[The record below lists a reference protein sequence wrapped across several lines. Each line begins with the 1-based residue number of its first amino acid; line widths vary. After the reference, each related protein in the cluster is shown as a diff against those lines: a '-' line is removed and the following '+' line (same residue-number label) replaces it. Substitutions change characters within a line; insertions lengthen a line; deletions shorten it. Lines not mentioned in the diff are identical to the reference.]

1 MMQNRRRPREWLV
14 PVLAAATLV
23 VVPLLVFGLA
33 GETDRWKAAK
43 LMESYLDG
51 DREAAI
57 DGMTE
62 IVERQPDNFSL
73 KTRLARWL
81 LDNSREKEALLLLG
95 TIPVEAR
102 SGQVG
107 LMICDGL
114 IATDHGREAL
124 ELWRKLNPA
133 STERGPEELMRH
145 LNDLAYRMALARVD
159 LPVARN
165 HIDQV
170 ILAAAL
176 NWRAQVKDDLDY
188 SGQVAVAAT
197 LLLRGNGAF
206 RENGSLWQTA
216 RHRERLEKM
225 LDPPIEELRLMLS
238 DPIVAA
244 GEEEL
249 QPPAR
254 QEVDKTSQ
262 SKGGEAEPDPET
274 RMKSM
279 LSSLLTA
286 RALVYQDL
294 GETARS
300 VADRREVLKLG
311 YDPRTIAN
319 AWPSTTGC
327 ARHLVT
333 LAAAIDTRACV
344 LYFSGAT
351 EDALRD
357 LDLAIDGGEALLYG
371 NFPVARASGFD
382 SVDPREI
389 EVELIEPLKRALAA
403 VYFHRSWVWQGLANT
418 DKAAADTRRVRELGF
433 RPGPGLF

>member
-57 DGMTE
+57 DGLAE
-62 IVERQPDNFSL
+62 IVQRQPDNFPL
-73 KTRLARWL
+73 KTRLARWM

-102 SGQVG
+102 GGQVG

-114 IATDHGREAL
+114 IATDHGPEAL

-159 LPVARN
+159 LPVARS

-176 NWRAQVKDDLDY
+176 NWRAQVKDELDY
-188 SGQVAVAAT
+188 AGQVAVAAT

-244 GEEEL
+244 GEE
-249 QPPAR
+249 
-254 QEVDKTSQ
+254 VDKTSQ
-262 SKGGEAEPDPET
+262 SNGEAGPDPET

-300 VADRREVLKLG
+300 EADRREVLKLG
-311 YDPRTIAN
+311 YDPQTIAN

-351 EDALRD
+351 DDALRD

-389 EVELIEPLKRALAA
+389 EVELIEPLKRSLAA
-403 VYFHRSWVWQGLANT
+403 VYFHRSWVWQGLANAG
-418 DKAAADTRRVRELGF
+418 KAAADTRRIRELGF